1 MIGIGTIGAKALY
14 LLFAWLISAAAAA
27 WLADRKGYGERVG
40 LTLGLLLAVVGLLIM
55 VFLPGRPGSRWK
67 VQGWLPRRR
76 HPRGGSARSLSAEGQ
91 DVVGVAD
98 HHGVVR
104 GADHGLAVLVSG
116 GREQGR
122 DGPGVGLVLP

>member
-1 MIGIGTIGAKALY
+1 MICIGTIGAKALY

-40 LTLGLLLAVVGLLIM
+40 LTLGLLLAVAGLLIV

-76 HPRGGSARSLSAEGQ
+76 RTLKGTRP
-91 DVVGVAD
+91 
-98 HHGVVR
+98 
-104 GADHGLAVLVSG
+104 
-116 GREQGR
+116 
-122 DGPGVGLVLP
+122 